1 LPEAQ
6 AKSRTA
12 YSCSP
17 EFRQEWRGK
26 LAMYQLQSL
35 RLALRKSFTLLQK
48 FHRKPS
54 GHGRHAYA
62 ALHNLHDSP
71 ILPDVE
77 DQSGA

>member
-1 LPEAQ
+1 
-6 AKSRTA
+6 
-12 YSCSP
+12 
-17 EFRQEWRGK
+17 
-26 LAMYQLQSL
+26 MYQLQSL